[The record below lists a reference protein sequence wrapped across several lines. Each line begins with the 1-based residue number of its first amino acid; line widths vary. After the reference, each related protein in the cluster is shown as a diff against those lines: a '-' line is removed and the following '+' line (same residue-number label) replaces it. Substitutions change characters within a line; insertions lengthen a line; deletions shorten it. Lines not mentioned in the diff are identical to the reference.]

1 MQTGAWPLKET
12 CISLRTGTTLH
23 MNIQTPTLPSPHET
37 DGANP
42 AGIEKKKQ
50 RVRAL
55 VARIPFTS
63 QTAKIV
69 VVLAFS
75 LLWLL
80 VVLVRSEVSP
90 NPKDLVTTSFMGL
103 AALLQQGAVSG
114 RDFLSTYG
122 LAAQILAWAATLFTT
137 TGSALNAY
145 AMIGF
150 FFGAASVLL
159 VAAVLLVCGG
169 ISWKQCAIVY
179 VFGALLNL
187 FLEIPNFTAA
197 LLLLIAA
204 FAYRTVAATTF
215 QRQVAWAAITGVLCF
230 VAQLVMFELVLY
242 GSVVVV
248 STLVAGAI
256 LRRDSMVL
264 LMIKVFIAT
273 LALANLGLVIWFRF
287 TSSSYGLLLDY
298 QGYAW
303 EMIRAFNMSMGLLW
317 ELDLLKTII
326 LGILALYVV
335 VVCLRALR
343 SSEPLEACL
352 LASFLFASLVWLNS
366 ALVRSDTAHIA
377 QAFSPIVFVFLLIG
391 WSEWKSRNGRLVW
404 MILASAL
411 LFAWPVAGFS
421 APGDLLKLLR
431 GEVSAKSRLREIS
444 GSSKPLELLPASVFT
459 RELRNRRELPL
470 LVFPQETY
478 IGIGLKRSLFS
489 PILESQAASTGTLE
503 RYYVDA
509 LEKRGPAGLEI
520 IYGLETE
527 DFSPVDGV
535 EAITRTPKI
544 FEYIYRNFELA
555 SSEGHQDSHYVVHA
569 RPQPR
574 DVVHENLPFTVPR
587 QMAGSG
593 ILKLEAAT
601 ACGIVRVE
609 MALKFRKNPYLFR
622 PSGIELNFNDG
633 DQNVWRGL
641 VRPLEINKPFTTYIS
656 LLDRTT
662 FQNVFGES
670 PVESRM
676 WDHLEYHPSKADLL
690 GSESAR
696 IEITHLACLNP
707 QMFAVPQ

>member
-1 MQTGAWPLKET
+1 M
-12 CISLRTGTTLH
+12 
-23 MNIQTPTLPSPHET
+23 
-37 DGANP
+37 
-42 AGIEKKKQ
+42 
-50 RVRAL
+50 
-55 VARIPFTS
+55 
-63 QTAKIV
+63 
-69 VVLAFS
+69 
-75 LLWLL
+75 
-80 VVLVRSEVSP
+80 
-90 NPKDLVTTSFMGL
+90 
-103 AALLQQGAVSG
+103 
-114 RDFLSTYG
+114 
-122 LAAQILAWAATLFTT
+122 
-137 TGSALNAY
+137 
-145 AMIGF
+145 
-150 FFGAASVLL
+150 
-159 VAAVLLVCGG
+159 
-169 ISWKQCAIVY
+169 
-179 VFGALLNL
+179 
-187 FLEIPNFTAA
+187 
-197 LLLLIAA
+197 IAA
-204 FAYRTVAATTF
+204 FAYRTVAATTL

-248 STLVAGAI
+248 STLVAGAV

-264 LMIKVFIAT
+264 LMIKVFVAT

-298 QGYAW
+298 QGYAL
-303 EMIRAFNMSMGLLW
+303 EMIRAFNLSMGLLW

-377 QAFSPIVFVFLLIG
+377 QAFSPIVF
-391 WSEWKSRNGRLVW
+391 
-404 MILASAL
+404 ASGL

-431 GEVSAKSRLREIS
+431 GEVSAKSRIREIS

-509 LEKRGPAGLEI
+509 LEKQRPASLEI

-527 DFSPVDGV
+527 DFAPVDGV

-662 FQNVFGES
+662 FHNVFGEN

-676 WDHLEYHPSKADLL
+676 WDHLEYHPLKADLL
-690 GSESAR
+690 GSEPGR